1 MTPSGILKQVKDY
14 IRECA
19 HCQSK
24 RGADDASGPRLFSR
38 PGRRRAAANPNEE
51 EDEEEEEEEADDSL
65 FLTNSSCQL
74 RSKLTKTTAKHELVF
89 VCSFHTVF
97 KVLIITGVVSLHLQ
111 LSLL

>member
-1 MTPSGILKQVKDY
+1 MTSSGILKQVKDY

-38 PGRRRAAANPNEE
+38 PGRRRAAANLNEE
-51 EDEEEEEEEADDSL
+51 EDEEEEEEEADDGL

-89 VCSFHTVF
+89 VCSFHMVVF
-97 KVLIITGVVSLHLQ
+97 F
-111 LSLL
+111 LSL